1 MAARRGEERY
11 VAKTLANLGVPI
23 IHTINGSGR
32 FEGAN
37 AMWVDRRTC
46 IISTGA
52 RTNREGA
59 EQVEHE
65 LRKMGVDN
73 IIWMQ
78 IPYGHAHIDGLLNF
92 ASEDTAMIFAAQ
104 VPYDVCDALKKKGI
118 RLLECPSR
126 TEAKFTA
133 AVNFV
138 AIKPGLIVQCE
149 GNPRSREVLEKAG
162 IKVIPI
168 DFSEVLKGYGAM
180 HCCTAFLKR
189 GKGNGFVVSL
199 QKEIFIVVGGEP

>member
-1 MAARRGEERY
+1 MKAR
-11 VAKTLANLGVPI
+11 
-23 IHTINGSGR
+23 S
-32 FEGAN
+32 
-37 AMWVDRRTC
+37 
-46 IISTGA
+46 
-52 RTNREGA
+52 
-59 EQVEHE
+59 QVEHE

-162 IKVIPI
+162 IKVLPI
-168 DFSEVLKGYGAM
+168 DFSEVLKGM
-180 HCCTAFLKR
+180 VLCTVHC
-189 GKGNGFVVSL
+189 
-199 QKEIFIVVGGEP
+199 IFEERIKATDLLSHCKKKYL

>member
-1 MAARRGEERY
+1 MNC
-11 VAKTLANLGVPI
+11 VKWVSTTLFGCKF
-23 IHTINGSGR
+23 H
-32 FEGAN
+32 
-37 AMWVDRRTC
+37 
-46 IISTGA
+46 
-52 RTNREGA
+52 
-59 EQVEHE
+59 
-65 LRKMGVDN
+65 
-73 IIWMQ
+73 
-78 IPYGHAHIDGLLNF
+78 GLLNF

-189 GKGNGFVVSL
+189 G
-199 QKEIFIVVGGEP
+199 